1 MKEFLEKSLEDVI
14 YDSAN
19 DSYQRELLKQ
29 HGLPIRGKMYRQL
42 DLGAYGRAD
51 LVTFCLG
58 NKAFETRTLY
68 VDVYELKRGVL
79 TIEALLQAN
88 RYLTALET
96 FFSETKDICE
106 RFLFQGRVIL
116 IGSEIENGNDFS
128 RLLCHL
134 PSHNIDIEYRF
145 YTYKF
150 CLGGLYFRPY
160 RDITGSGNVGDTMLK
175 LIENLNVTDVKEM
188 LGQLSCKLPF

>member
-19 DSYQRELLKQ
+19 DFYQRELLIQ

-51 LVTFCLG
+51 LVTFHLS
-58 NKAFETRTLY
+58 NKEFESRTLY

-79 TIEALLQAN
+79 TVEALLQAN

-96 FFSETKDICE
+96 FFSETKDYCE
-106 RFLFQGRVIL
+106 RFLFKGRVIL
-116 IGSEIENGNDFS
+116 IGSEIENRNDFS
-128 RLLCHL
+128 YLLCHL
-134 PSHNIDIEYRF
+134 PSRNMDTEYRF
-145 YTYKF
+145 YTYEF
-150 CLGGLYFRPY
+150 RLGGLYFRSYEDP
-160 RDITGSGNVGDTMLK
+160 TGSGNVGDSLSK
-175 LIENLNVTDVKEM
+175 LIEHLNITDIKEI
-188 LGQLSCKLPF
+188 LGDLSSK